1 MVLFLLLLR
10 SFERRKKNK
19 TLRSFYSFWFL
30 LLLVRNRYIHLFEM
44 AWKTRNTW
52 CTLHT
57 TANRQNCLPGPT
69 KNSIKCTKSN
79 PAQWKLVMHAE
90 CTERANTN
98 EKKNQIQIKQATTH
112 LSNWRGEWI
121 RKSQIVSNRN
131 WLNFWFVRYRVRFS
145 GCNITLK
152 KTVHIFGPKTENT
165 QHTYTDAHIHN
176 IYVSGVHSFNVVIKF
191 IYSLGRFHSNLKQV
205 HACIPHDLC
214 IDS

>member
-1 MVLFLLLLR
+1 MT
-10 SFERRKKNK
+10 KKTT

-98 EKKNQIQIKQATTH
+98 EKNQIQIKQATTH

-152 KTVHIFGPKTENT
+152 KRCTFLAQKRKIHNTHTQTHIF
-165 QHTYTDAHIHN
+165 I
-176 IYVSGVHSFNVVIKF
+176 IYMWVAF
-191 IYSLGRFHSNLKQV
+191 ILSMLL
-205 HACIPHDLC
+205 
-214 IDS
+214 